1 MPEKTLVMTFLNEMG
16 SRASITLPG
25 IRDDVTELEVIA
37 VMDSIIA
44 KNIFSTSGGNLVT
57 KHSAQIT
64 ERTVTALEVR

>member
-44 KNIFSTSGGNLVT
+44 KNIFSTSGGDLVT